1 MHLKTV
7 ISQAPLTL
15 ACLALCGEKGGHLL
29 LRHRLLVEEQIVRN
43 DVSRVKRI
51 ETSVVILLDDQRLD
65 LLDIAENEDADH
77 C

>member
-1 MHLKTV
+1 MHFKTV
-7 ISQAPLTL
+7 IFQAPLTL
-15 ACLALCGEKGGHLL
+15 ACLALRGEKGGNLL

-43 DVSRVKRI
+43 DVSGVERI
-51 ETSVVILLDDQRLD
+51 ETSVVILLGDQRLD

>member
-1 MHLKTV
+1 MHFKTV
-7 ISQAPLTL
+7 IFQAPFTL
-15 ACLALCGEKGGHLL
+15 ARFTLSSEKGGNLL

-43 DVSRVKRI
+43 DVSRVKKI
-51 ETSVVILLDDQRLD
+51 ETSVVILLGDQRLD